1 MKQMSQQP
9 PITVP
14 VPAELRRA
22 PVPRLIHE
30 LERLSQVVTEGFGP
44 LTVEQLNWKPTA
56 NEWSIGQCL
65 DHIIIT
71 DEQYM
76 PIFEQTVQ
84 GTMGRNFWQ
93 RLPLL
98 PGLFGGM
105 LYNFVHP
112 ETTRPVPAPRV
123 FQPSSS
129 SIEPDVFDRFAA
141 HQTRMIG
148 LIQAGQDKPV
158 DALIISS
165 PVAVWMVYS
174 LGDAFR
180 ILVAHQYLH
189 LVQAERVQQAANF
202 PMAGKNA

>member
-1 MKQMSQQP
+1 MSQQP
-9 PITVP
+9 SIPVP
-14 VPAELRRA
+14 VPAELRHA
-22 PVPRLIHE
+22 PVPRLVNE
-30 LERLSQVVTEGFGP
+30 LEHLSQVVTERFAP

-76 PIFEQTVQ
+76 PIFEQAVQ
-84 GTMGRNFWQ
+84 GTMRGNFWQ

-123 FQPSSS
+123 FQPAGS

-141 HQTRMIG
+141 HQTQMID
-148 LIQAGQDKPV
+148 LMQASQDKPI

-174 LGDAFR
+174 LSDAFR
-180 ILVAHQYLH
+180 ILVTHQFLH
-189 LVQAERVQQAANF
+189 LVQAERVQQAADF
-202 PMAGKNA
+202 PTAGKNA